1 MTVKGV
7 EAHLEHCDGVPPS
20 KKRTVSTQQ
29 SIAGPST
36 AILKPIKSLEKL
48 PNPHYSGMKDVQLRK
63 KLSDQGISTAGT
75 RQLMERRWTE
85 WVLLWN
91 SNCDSQN
98 PRPKSDLKKQLD
110 VWERTQGGRASTT
123 STAQITGAQIKDK
136 DFDGAAWAAT
146 HSGSFNELIANAR
159 KKAAKKSED
168 ASAASAGSNASTPM
182 LAAPKQT
189 PPHAETNRN
198 EPVAN
203 SALSSLPPEMPT
215 PNLPEMHTS
224 PPKPSTTQSRFFQEP
239 EIPLDNYILPPSSQF
254 QTPKPNDNKDGFS
267 SDIGT
272 IRALQ
277 P

>member
-7 EAHLEHCDGVPPS
+7 EAHLEHCDGVAPS
-20 KKRTVSTQQ
+20 KKRIASTQQ

-36 AILKPIKSLEKL
+36 AILKPIKTLDKL
-48 PNPHYSGMKDVQLRK
+48 PSPHYSGMKDVQLRK
-63 KLSDQGISTAGT
+63 KLTDQGISAAGS

-98 PRPKSDLKKQLD
+98 PRPKSELKKQLD

-146 HSGSFNELIANAR
+146 HSDSFNELIANAR
-159 KKAAKKSED
+159 KKAAKKSEE
-168 ASAASAGSNASTPM
+168 ASAESNASTTM
-182 LAAPKQT
+182 ALAAPEQT
-189 PPHAETNRN
+189 PPDAKTNRN
-198 EPVAN
+198 EPVA
-203 SALSSLPPEMPT
+203 SSDLSSLPPETPT
-215 PNLPEMHTS
+215 PNLPERHTS
-224 PPKPSTTQSRFFQEP
+224 PLKPSTTQSRFFQEP
-239 EIPLDNYILPPSSQF
+239 EPPLDDYILPPSSQL
-254 QTPKPNDNKDGFS
+254 QTPKPNNDNKDGFS
-267 SDIGT
+267 LDIGT